1 MEWQLWRWRGIKL
14 WTDAWKQFIA
24 FLAFPPEIRQVIYT
38 TNAIESLNAR
48 FRRATRIR
56 GHFPSE
62 TAALKVL
69 YLTIRERDE
78 RGGKRRR
85 GGRQLEAGAQYIR
98 DALRRS
104 DHPCDID

>member
-1 MEWQLWRWRGIKL
+1 MIKL
-14 WTDAWKQFIA
+14 WTDAWEEFIP
-24 FLAFPPEIRQVIYT
+24 FLSFPPEIRSVIYT

-78 RGGKRRR
+78 RGGSVVGVVRNWK
-85 GGRQLEAGAQYIR
+85 Q
-98 DALRRS
+98 ALNTFAMHYGDR
-104 DHPCDID
+104 IML